1 MCYGT
6 PNEAALELVDED
18 LRDSELFNPP
28 ADYLDKCY
36 TFTNL
41 DDDIY
46 SYMQKRFVEAC
57 SANAEVSSVEKKT
70 VNPAAVWAVGAILAV
85 IIISSAVIVVLDI
98 RKAIKNR
105 GRINK
110 L

>member
-1 MCYGT
+1 
-6 PNEAALELVDED
+6 
-18 LRDSELFNPP
+18 
-28 ADYLDKCY
+28 
-36 TFTNL
+36 
-41 DDDIY
+41 
-46 SYMQKRFVEAC
+46 MQKRFVEAC